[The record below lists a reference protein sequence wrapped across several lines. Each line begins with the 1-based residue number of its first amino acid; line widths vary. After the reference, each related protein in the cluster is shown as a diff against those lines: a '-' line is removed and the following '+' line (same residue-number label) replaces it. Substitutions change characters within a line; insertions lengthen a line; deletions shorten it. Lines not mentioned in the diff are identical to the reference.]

1 MRLVATTRNMPP
13 KSRKP
18 QVSTA
23 SSVSETRSI
32 ASTSK
37 GRQGELSEIRQFRGA
52 HSSTDPLT
60 PPHNGKTDGLDQG
73 SRPSVFGDALF
84 VRGITLLVHVSP
96 SVGSWTLSAQAPRAS
111 LFRPREAEGPLLS
124 FGSGDLHETLG
135 SWRPRAGSRV
145 EVFRSGPRRSL
156 SAANPGRPAPDS
168 QAEYLTPPGQCRPIR
183 ACGQTRAPGRGS
195 ADALL
200 SC

>member
-1 MRLVATTRNMPP
+1 MREMRLVATTRNMPP

-60 PPHNGKTDGLDQG
+60 PPHNGKTDGLDHG
-73 SRPSVFGDALF
+73 AGASVVRDGWF
-84 VRGITLLVHVSP
+84 VRGH
-96 SVGSWTLSAQAPRAS
+96 
-111 LFRPREAEGPLLS
+111 
-124 FGSGDLHETLG
+124 
-135 SWRPRAGSRV
+135 
-145 EVFRSGPRRSL
+145 
-156 SAANPGRPAPDS
+156 
-168 QAEYLTPPGQCRPIR
+168 RPI
-183 ACGQTRAPGRGS
+183 AQS
-195 ADALL
+195 AR
-200 SC
+200 